1 MTNCGLNNTKIFKI
15 INGQLVTKIKSSKAL
30 KSVVVFRNHQKAAEK
45 IAMLTS
51 IWQVLVRI
59 LSTRVSGKSF
69 EVLRQS
75 LGDTA
80 PELARLPDP
89 FPANLRVT
97 AEAKDEEIE

>member
-1 MTNCGLNNTKIFKI
+1 MMNCGLHNTYFFNYQWAISNQFD
-15 INGQLVTKIKSSKAL
+15 SSKAL
-30 KSVVVFRNHQKAAEK
+30 KSVVVFRNHQKGAEK